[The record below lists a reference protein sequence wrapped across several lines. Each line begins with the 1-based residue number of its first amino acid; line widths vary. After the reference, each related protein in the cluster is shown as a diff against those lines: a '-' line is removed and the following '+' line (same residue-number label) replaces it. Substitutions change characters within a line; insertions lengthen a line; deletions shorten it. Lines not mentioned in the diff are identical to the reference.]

1 VDSVQWIP
9 LDFDGVQWIPLDFG
23 GVHWIPLESVGVR
36 KVLPPSRASSEGG
49 AGGRVGRTTATPSRI
64 SSEGGAGG
72 CDGPGRVVVV
82 ESEVELQQ
90 VVKFNMHVTCH
101 VIFGAKQEL
110 RKCEIT

>member
-1 VDSVQWIP
+1 MGVLEGRRP
-9 LDFDGVQWIPLDFG
+9 LRLAFRVREGLVG
-23 GVHWIPLESVGVR
+23 GLEGSR
-36 KVLPPSRASSEGG
+36 PPPSHASSEG
-49 AGGRVGRTTATPSRI
+49 GGRVGRTTAPLSRV
-64 SSEGGAGG
+64 SSEGGDGG

-110 RKCEIT
+110 RKIAKL